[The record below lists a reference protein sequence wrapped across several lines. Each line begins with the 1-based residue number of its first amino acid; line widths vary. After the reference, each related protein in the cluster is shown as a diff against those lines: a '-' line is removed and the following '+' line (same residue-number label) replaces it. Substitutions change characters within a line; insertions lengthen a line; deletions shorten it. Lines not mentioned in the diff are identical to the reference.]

1 MYLAELTYK
10 VIADTSFSL
19 AEAAIRQFSE
29 ALIFNGNVIGREF
42 PTAWQHESFSSRLV
56 IPAENALQ
64 RRHLSARA
72 LQAEQQLVAAGLA
85 YPQLQVLGMD
95 IMSQHNSDSVAEAL
109 VLFTTFSDMCS
120 PLRNLADLAP
130 LPLYQ
135 LKPAAGP
142 DHEALIRWQIQF
154 QALDEIQQ
162 QEQRVLRKTAEN
174 SLQQLN
180 STLNQQGRQLAKDIA
195 RQNTLP
201 VYYALYSGSSKDC
214 AGEAEKPCPGCGAD
228 WRLATPLLDIFEF
241 KCDRCLLLSNIAWE
255 CQTP

>member
-10 VIADTSFSL
+10 VIADTSFSR

-42 PTAWQHESFSSRLV
+42 PTSWQHESFNSRLV

-64 RRHLSARA
+64 RSHLSVRA
-72 LQAEQQLVAAGLA
+72 LQAEQQLASAGLA
-85 YPQLQVLGMD
+85 YPQVQLLGMD
-95 IMSQHNSDSVAEAL
+95 IMSQHSSNQSAEAL
-109 VLFTTFSDMCS
+109 LLFTTFSDNCS

-135 LKPAAGP
+135 LQPASGS

-174 SLQQLN
+174 SLQQLG

-195 RQNTLP
+195 SHNNLP
-201 VYYALYSGSSKDC
+201 VYYALYSGSSKNC
-214 AGEAEKPCPGCGAD
+214 AGEAEKLCPGCGAD
-228 WRLATPLLDIFEF
+228 WRLATPLLDIFDF